1 MTEPRRGRRD
11 NGLVAAEYAPAGD
24 VDPRVGEH
32 LLDVLALDGIAAY
45 LRPSSDLHPVTRTA
59 TLPDR
64 PTDRLYVDRVHLAT
78 ARDYLARLAADAGE
92 PAASEAEDRAW
103 SEIVAGFAAEAV
115 PPVRPWP
122 AAEDL
127 PETPAAASAVLP
139 DEGPTITT
147 RSVAEDE
154 PATLLDG
161 LDTFG

>member
-1 MTEPRRGRRD
+1 MTERRRD

-59 TLPDR
+59 TLPNR
-64 PTDRLYVDRVHLAT
+64 PTDRLYVDRVHLAQ
-78 ARDYLARLAADAGE
+78 ARDYLARLAADAKAQEQTG
-92 PAASEAEDRAW
+92 ARGAAEDEVW
-103 SEIVAGFAAEAV
+103 SQIVAGFAAEAV

-127 PETPAAASAVLP
+127 PEPAPAGPDPAAVT
-139 DEGPTITT
+139 DERPTIT
-147 RSVAEDE
+147 VHPAGDDE
-154 PATLLDG
+154 PASLLDG
-161 LDTFG
+161 